1 MEAFLDYYGILGVP
15 RYTGAEGIR
24 RAYLRKAWQHHP
36 DLHPDDPQAAS
47 SMSDINLAYS
57 ALSDLGRRADYDA
70 LRVTI
75 RLRPPQDHHGPR
87 HVSQAHHRWPKK
99 QGLGILDSAFT
110 LFVRLIRYATATL
123 PL

>member
-36 DLHPDDPQAAS
+36 DLHPDDPQAVS
-47 SMSDINLAYS
+47 SMGNINLAYS
-57 ALSDLGRRADYDA
+57 TLSDLGLRADYDA
-70 LRVTI
+70 QRVTI
-75 RLRPPQDHHGPR
+75 RLRPRQDHPSPSHSSG
-87 HVSQAHHRWPKK
+87 AGHRCYAKK
-99 QGLGILDSAFT
+99 GIGILDSAF
-110 LFVRLIRYATATL
+110 LLLGRLIRYATAIL